1 MRKVHYNNQ
10 PSPIEAV
17 GNGSYLY
24 RWGIS
29 QIEFECANGQGRS
42 IAWECYQTLIGG
54 LPTENLITERVM
66 DALWGGGVEQK
77 LINDYNASLA
87 GLLEEDAAEAYLDFL
102 VERQALKVQIAKD
115 FAQWTN
121 AM

>member
-24 RWGIS
+24 RWGIN
-29 QIEFECANGQGRS
+29 QIEIEYVNGHE
-42 IAWECYQTLIGG
+42 ILAAWECYQTTIGG
-54 LPTENLITERVM
+54 LPTENLIIERVM
-66 DALWGGGVEQK
+66 DALWGGGREQK

-87 GLLEEDAAEAYLDFL
+87 GFLDEDAAEAYLDFL
-102 VERQALKVQIAKD
+102 VERQALKVQIAED
-115 FAQWTN
+115 FAQWTS